1 MKNLIYEFY
10 GCTALDDAEK
20 FITQC
25 LALGINSSCIDMMQ
39 DSDLHG
45 SEESVVVGIAVYAT
59 LYDHL
64 KLNAYTDKLM
74 SI

>member
-1 MKNLIYEFY
+1 MKNVIYEFY
-10 GCTALDDAEK
+10 ALDDAEK

-39 DSDLHG
+39 DNGLHG

-64 KLNAYTDKLM
+64 KLNAYTDKMM